1 MGSRFRPAVTLPI
14 LVFLQ
19 IIPGVTGQYSI
30 IPPDS
35 PVLGVV
41 GDGAVLPCQLQ
52 GRIIPEKLSIQWIF
66 SGSST
71 ESEVAIFYGK
81 NHQNPFLEFKGYQSR
96 TEFFPSEFHR
106 GNLSL
111 LLKNVRPSDKGEYT
125 CSVFLENWYDQVMV
139 ELDVAAQ
146 GAEPSVFL
154 DGHAGNG
161 ISLSCRSQGW
171 FPAPSVVWLDS
182 QGQTRPEEV
191 TTRSTTGPS
200 SGIFDVVSSMSLE
213 LGSDREVSCRVVNE
227 VLNATRESRVRI
239 ADSFFPS
246 TSPWMIASLIILSV
260 DLGILGATVYK
271 MKQRSRKEAGTEKDR
286 LKAQLERLRAELDFW
301 EARSHAVPVALD
313 PEARPLDP
321 WDLPSPFQGWVLVA
335 RDALGAGKCYWEV
348 ELGRERDWALGVLR
362 DGPSLAGPHSRDSR
376 HSRHCWAL
384 CASQGQLFSSG
395 SGSRLLREQSRGL
408 SALGVFLDSEEE
420 RLEFY
425 DVEQRDLVAGM
436 SLGSG
441 DNPVGGFF
449 PFISRMQTGTL
460 WIRPVP
466 IPVPLK
472 KHRGV

>member
-286 LKAQLERLRAELDFW
+286 LKAQLAPGVAGFSMDWGCLTWKTPSEEVPITGISLLSRATPSRAGFLGSPEPRGSRG
-301 EARSHAVPVALD
+301 AGSRGAAPGSVGSALSI
-313 PEARPLDP
+313 P
-321 WDLPSPFQGWVLVA
+321 G
-335 RDALGAGKCYWEV
+335 LGAGGE
-348 ELGRERDWALGVLR
+348 GRA
-362 DGPSLAGPHSRDSR
+362 
-376 HSRHCWAL
+376 
-384 CASQGQLFSSG
+384 
-395 SGSRLLREQSRGL
+395 GSREVL
-408 SALGVFLDSEEE
+408 
-420 RLEFY
+420 
-425 DVEQRDLVAGM
+425 
-436 SLGSG
+436 LGSG
-441 DNPVGGFF
+441 AGPGAGLGAGSAAGRTEPCRAAFPGFPAF
-449 PFISRMQTGTL
+449 PALLGSVRIPGTAFL
-460 WIRPVP
+460 QRQRQPP
-466 IPVPLK
+466 AQGAEPGSLRA
-472 KHRGV
+472 RGVPGLGGRAAGIL

>member
-71 ESEVAIFYGK
+71 ESAVATFDGK
-81 NHQNPFLEFKGYQSR
+81 TPQNPFLEFEGYRGR
-96 TEFFPSEFHR
+96 TEFFPSEFHQ

-111 LLKNVRPSDKGEYT
+111 LLKNVRPSDQGKYT

-191 TTRSTTGPS
+191 TTRSTPGPS

-246 TSPWMIASLIILSV
+246 TSPWMISSLIILCV

-271 MKQRSRKEAGTEKDR
+271 MKQRSRKEAGT
-286 LKAQLERLRAELDFW
+286 ERLRAELDFW

-313 PEARPLDP
+313 PEARPLDLGDAQDP
-321 WDLPSPFQGWVLVA
+321 LQVPVLVA

-436 SLGSG
+436 SLGAGEDPSG
-441 DNPVGGFF
+441 KFF
-449 PFISRMQTGTL
+449 PFVSQGEEGTL
-460 WIRPVP
+460 RIRSVP
-466 IPVPLK
+466 MPVPL
-472 KHRGV
+472 